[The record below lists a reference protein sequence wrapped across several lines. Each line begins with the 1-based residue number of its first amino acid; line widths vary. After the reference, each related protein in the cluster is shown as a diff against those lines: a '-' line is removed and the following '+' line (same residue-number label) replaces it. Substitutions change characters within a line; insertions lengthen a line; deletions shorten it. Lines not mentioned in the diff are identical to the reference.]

1 MTMSRPTDEP
11 VVVLDL
17 TDLDDLLEDR
27 HARRFDQA
35 HIVAWLR
42 SSGGTLTER
51 VMKAA
56 AADLLDRRRTPS
68 P

>member
-11 VVVLDL
+11 VFVLDL
-17 TDLDDLLEDR
+17 TDLDGLLEDR

-51 VMKAA
+51 VMKSA
-56 AADLLDRRRTPS
+56 AADLLERQRPPS
-68 P
+68 T

>member
-11 VVVLDL
+11 VLVLDL
-17 TDLDDLLEDR
+17 TELDDLLDDR

-42 SSGGTLTER
+42 TSGGTLTER

-56 AADLLDRRRTPS
+56 AADLLERRRTPS
-68 P
+68 A